1 MHALQVSKAKFE
13 MLALEHELYGLPEK
27 EKADE
32 IRREIHVLN
41 KGDNLSR
48 ELSTTSEFL
57 NEFQV
62 FPSLPLLVEDLS
74 KKIFNYM

>member
-13 MLALEHELYGLPEK
+13 MLALEHELYDLPEK

>member
-32 IRREIHVLN
+32 IRRKINVLN